1 MARGQ
6 PNRRG
11 AAPQPAPPRRH
22 LWRGP
27 AARITVCVPIAPIPP
42 SRLERGIAAILL
54 AALVIG
60 CMLVLRPFAAAILWG
75 AILVYATWPVFAW
88 LRRRL
93 GIGSTTAAFIM
104 ILVAF
109 AVMVA
114 PLALVVS
121 DFADDVRD
129 LVRNLRI
136 VMAMNLPD
144 PPDWVVQ
151 LPLVG
156 PRIDEHWRKL
166 SLEEQELQTLVSPY
180 LEALGRWGWGKGVN
194 IGIGLAQGTL
204 ELLLA
209 LFVAFFLYRDGARIA
224 GRVEGGMIRLA
235 GQRGQRLL
243 HVAGNTVQA
252 VVYGIVGT
260 ALVQAALMLI
270 GLTIA
275 GVPNAMLLAFLTGIS
290 SPLPIGPPFIWL
302 GAAIWLYAT
311 AGLGWCLF
319 MLAWGA
325 GLVSMAD
332 NVVRPL
338 LISRGGSTPIVLTLL
353 GILGGVFAFGFL
365 GLFLGPT
372 LLAVGY
378 SLLQEWTT
386 PAPEETESHALLR

>member
-1 MARGQ
+1 MS
-6 PNRRG
+6 N
-11 AAPQPAPPRRH
+11 
-22 LWRGP
+22 L
-27 AARITVCVPIAPIPP
+27 TVSP

-60 CMLVLRPFAAAILWG
+60 CLLVLRPFVAAILWG

-88 LRRRL
+88 VQIRLR
-93 GIGSTTAAFIM
+93 IGRSAAALIM
-104 ILVAF
+104 ILAAF
-109 AVMVA
+109 LIMVA

-129 LVRNLRI
+129 LLRNLRV
-136 VMAMNLPD
+136 VMSMSLPD
-144 PPDWVVQ
+144 PPAWVVQ
-151 LPLVG
+151 LPMVG
-156 PRIDEHWRKL
+156 PRIDEQWRKM
-166 SLEEQELQTLVSPY
+166 SLEEQELQTLAAPY

-204 ELLLA
+204 ELVLA
-209 LFVAFFLYRDGARIA
+209 LFVAFFFYRDGARLA
-224 GRVEGGMIRLA
+224 GRVEGGLMRLA

-243 HVAGNTVQA
+243 HVAGNTVQS

-260 ALVQAALMLI
+260 ALVQAALMLV

-275 GVPNAMLLAFLTGIS
+275 GVPNAMLLAFLTGIT
-290 SPLPIGPPFIWL
+290 SPLPIGPPIFWL

-338 LISRGGSTPIVLTLL
+338 LISRGGTTPIVLTLL

-372 LLAVGY
+372 LLALGY
-378 SLLQEWTT
+378 SLLQEWTSPE
-386 PAPEETESHALLR
+386 PAAPDGRSARGQS

>member
-1 MARGQ
+1 M
-6 PNRRG
+6 
-11 AAPQPAPPRRH
+11 
-22 LWRGP
+22 
-27 AARITVCVPIAPIPP
+27 PIAPIPP

-60 CMLVLRPFAAAILWG
+60 CLLVLRPFVAAILWG
-75 AILVYATWPVFAW
+75 AILVYATWPVFMW
-88 LRRRL
+88 LRTRL
-93 GIGSTTAAFIM
+93 SIGNTMAALIM
-104 ILVAF
+104 IAIAF
-109 AVMVA
+109 VVMVA

-129 LVRNLRI
+129 LVRNLRV
-136 VMAMNLPD
+136 VMTMSLPD
-144 PPDWVVQ
+144 PPDWIVQ
-151 LPLVG
+151 LPVVG
-156 PRIDEHWRKL
+156 PRVDEHWRKL

-243 HVAGNTVQA
+243 RVAGNTVQA

-275 GVPNAMLLAFLTGIS
+275 GVPNAMLLSFLTGIS

-302 GAAIWLYAT
+302 GAAVWLYAT
-311 AGLGWCLF
+311 AGLGWSLF

-372 LLAVGY
+372 LLALGY
-378 SLLQEWTT
+378 SLLHAGWRGYAPGFPRSAADPWTRGRSR
-386 PAPEETESHALLR
+386 PRRACCGHWRRPRC

>member
-1 MARGQ
+1 LWK
-6 PNRRG
+6 
-11 AAPQPAPPRRH
+11 PAGRAHKSRVSTP
-22 LWRGP
+22 
-27 AARITVCVPIAPIPP
+27 TVTP

-60 CMLVLRPFAAAILWG
+60 CLLVLRPFVAAILWG
-75 AILVYATWPVFAW
+75 AILVYATWPVFTW
-88 LRRRL
+88 IQRRL
-93 GIGSTTAAFIM
+93 RIGRSAAALLMILAAF
-104 ILVAF
+104 L
-109 AVMVA
+109 VMVA

-129 LVRNLRI
+129 LLRNLRV
-136 VMAMNLPD
+136 VMSMNLPD
-144 PPDWVVQ
+144 PPEWVVQ
-151 LPLVG
+151 LPMVG
-156 PRIDEHWRKL
+156 PRVDEQWRKL
-166 SLEEQELQTLVSPY
+166 SLEEQELQTLAAPY

-204 ELLLA
+204 ELVLA
-209 LFVAFFLYRDGARIA
+209 LFVAFFFYRDGARLA
-224 GRVEGGMIRLA
+224 GRIEGGLMRLA

-260 ALVQAALMLI
+260 ALVQAALMLV

-275 GVPNAMLLAFLTGIS
+275 GVPNAMLLAFLTGIT
-290 SPLPIGPPFIWL
+290 SPLPVGPPIFWI

-338 LISRGGSTPIVLTLL
+338 LISRGGTTPIVLTLL

-372 LLAVGY
+372 LLALGY
-378 SLLQEWTT
+378 SLLQEWTSPE
-386 PAPEETESHALLR
+386 PAAAESRSAHGQT

>member
-1 MARGQ
+1 MTRRARPLVDPGE
-6 PNRRG
+6 G
-11 AAPQPAPPRRH
+11 AQTADVSAPSA
-22 LWRGP
+22 L
-27 AARITVCVPIAPIPP
+27 P
-42 SRLERGIAAILL
+42 SRLERGIAATLL
-54 AALVIG
+54 AALAIG
-60 CMLVLRPFAAAILWG
+60 CVLVLRPFFAAILWG
-75 AILVYATWPVFAW
+75 AILVYATWPVFTW
-88 LRRRL
+88 IQRRL
-93 GIGSTTAAFIM
+93 RIGRSAAALLMILAAF
-104 ILVAF
+104 L
-109 AVMVA
+109 VMVA

-129 LVRNLRI
+129 LLRNLRV
-136 VMAMNLPD
+136 VMSMNLPD
-144 PPDWVVQ
+144 PPEWVVQ
-151 LPLVG
+151 LPMVG
-156 PRIDEHWRKL
+156 PRVDEQWRKL
-166 SLEEQELQTLVSPY
+166 SLEEQELQTLAAPY

-204 ELLLA
+204 ELVLA
-209 LFVAFFLYRDGARIA
+209 LFVAFFFYRDGARLA
-224 GRVEGGMIRLA
+224 GRIEGGLMRLA

-260 ALVQAALMLI
+260 ALVQAALMLV

-275 GVPNAMLLAFLTGIS
+275 GVPNAMLLAFLTGIT
-290 SPLPIGPPFIWL
+290 SPLPVGPPIFWI

-338 LISRGGSTPIVLTLL
+338 LISRGGTTPIVLTLL

-372 LLAVGY
+372 LLALGY
-378 SLLQEWTT
+378 SLLQEWTSPE
-386 PAPEETESHALLR
+386 PAAAESRSAHGQT